1 MTRRYSARS
10 GSGVYV
16 AGGAVTH
23 VEGDECP
30 REDFAVDE
38 RFPTRERHVAGGLL
52 GRLGQAFTGT
62 G

>member
-1 MTRRYSARS
+1 
-10 GSGVYV
+10 VYV

-23 VEGDECP
+23 VEGHECP

-38 RFPTRERHVAGGLL
+38 RCPTRERHVAGGLL